1 MSVQNTSRQ
10 LVQIEAQ
17 RAGWTVF
24 YPPKDPNTDYY
35 QKGDWRIRV
44 VYNRAGVPRFAAI
57 RPWRGGSES
66 WLSSATRANLIK
78 ELRREVFS
86 V

>member
-10 LVQIEAQ
+10 LVQIEA
-17 RAGWTVF
+17 RGAGWTVS
-24 YPPKDPNTDYY
+24 YPPEDHDTDYY

-44 VYNRAGVPRFAAI
+44 VYNRAGVPRYAAI
-57 RPWRGGSES
+57 RAWKGGAES